1 MYIVK
6 PSAGAM
12 GRGIYLAAGESG
24 IDKTHSGAVVVQ
36 RYMHDP
42 FLLDGF
48 KFDLRIYALVTCVDP
63 LAVYVYD
70 EGIARF
76 ATTPYAAPN
85 KSNLSQVT
93 MHLTNYSLNKHSAT
107 FVSTDKEDEGTKRS
121 ISSLFAQMK
130 AMGHDTEKLW
140 RDIREVV
147 ARTVLPIQPHLAHC
161 YHSSVNNAPRSAIER
176 HGAERERGANGRASG
191 ATPRGYADLHADD
204 ASPGSSGRSSPSAAG
219 ASADDEPKPSR
230 CFELLGFDI
239 IIDEKLRPWLIEVNH
254 SPSFNMDSPLDARV
268 KCGAI
273 GDVLRAL
280 NLDGEER
287 RAWIEAE
294 KRAQKKRLYKAG
306 ETLKNARM
314 GGASVGASVGG
325 GLAGVGSS
333 ASNGG
338 GGGYGSTMGGYGSG
352 YATMERPR
360 SGWGRTRP
368 KLPIPQTHSLD
379 DDDDDSDE
387 VSNGTVAGYARAAP
401 PHRGEGARGP
411 RGRRGARG
419 AAAWTRRSRRRGS
432 AGSLACTRPRV
443 CRRRN
448 GGTRRRST
456 PSCWRTRCRFP
467 TRAGVLVRLVRRS
480 EANVGAR
487 GRRRD
492 VVLRAAHRGATR
504 AGVRR
509 GRRRPSGRRARR
521 VSVVVSVL
529 EGVPK
534 QPFADVGSRRRRAEA
549 VHG

>member
-1 MYIVK
+1 
-6 PSAGAM
+6 M
-12 GRGIYLAAGESG
+12 GRGIYLASGESG

-76 ATTPYAAPN
+76 ATTPYAAPD

-107 FVSTDKEDEGTKRS
+107 FMSTDKEDEGTKRS

-130 AMGHDTEKLW
+130 ATGHDTEKLW

-161 YHSSVNNAPRSAIER
+161 YHSSVNNAPRSASDRES
-176 HGAERERGANGRASG
+176 ESERGANGRASG

-294 KRAQKKRLYKAG
+294 KRAQKKRLYKTG
-306 ETLKNARM
+306 ETLRNARM
-314 GGASVGASVGG
+314 GASANGVGG
-325 GLAGVGSS
+325 VGGYTDRAAGVGSS
-333 ASNGG
+333 GSS

-368 KLPIPQTHSLD
+368 KLPIPPAHSLD

-387 VSNGTVAGYARAAP
+387 FSTVRTVAGYARAAP
-401 PHRGEGARGP
+401 PPRRGGKARESREGREEREERVHGRDGAAGEARRIHSRVPARGSVAVGTEERGGAR
-411 RGRRGARG
+411 RQVAGAR
-419 AAAWTRRSRRRGS
+419 A
-432 AGSLACTRPRV
+432 V
-443 CRRRN
+443 V
-448 GGTRRRST
+448 
-456 PSCWRTRCRFP
+456 FP

-480 EANVGAR
+480 EANVGG

-529 EGVPK
+529 EGKPK
-534 QPFADVGSRRRRAEA
+534 QPVADVGARRRRAEA